1 MERDIN
7 KNNIKFNVKDIN
19 NLSYSNFNKANF
31 SETRNEFYRN
41 ASDIENYNTTKGRN
55 IQFTNVDNSNWN
67 YDNYTLEQNCDMNGS
82 NVNISS
88 ENNASNETNVNNANT
103 NLSDYAIINY
113 QKKINEFN
121 NNLIKQNYMGYLDSN
136 GVNSNNVYHKINKMN
151 NENPPFNIISNNTDN
166 NAQHFNAMKYS
177 DYYNSNNCIY
187 NTSMLNTSVS
197 YNAKNYLNNSIPCK
211 NDYLKLNLNSVN
223 NVSNHLNFSNMS
235 NSNNV
240 NSNPF
245 NSNITT
251 SSLNLI
257 NYKNSVNSNNMNYTP
272 NMLSLE
278 HTGNINIFKGKNY
291 NLNQFNVI
299 NLQESDLSNYSYR
312 NFKNVNLK
320 SNYPTS
326 SCNMISNDIDSNIY
340 ICSNNTSNY
349 SNKKQLKI
357 KSINCNDSDVIRK
370 KINSLI
376 LSESNPCSND
386 KLGSLADENVNSE
399 QENIKYD
406 NKNHSNITMEN
417 KRGKGTKIKNTNLIN
432 HNYDNQNKRSKVEC
446 VIYDNSRNP
455 INLNEDVYDKNDY
468 NNAKGKC
475 NTNEKKK
482 NKAILKKKKS
492 NIKNI
497 TNSSSNH
504 KISKNA
510 EKNRDFVKAI
520 SERNSIGAKEQVS
533 NSSNKKQII
542 VNKRNSYVL
551 RKIINIQT
559 AEDKIEDELSCQNNG
574 VKTEDKKNYS
584 GNNLIKCDEEKD
596 CLKKN
601 KNTSQENNSSIVK
614 SLSKYDFL
622 MNKNVIID
630 TVNVGN
636 KRRGNNI
643 QTKCS
648 DEKYNNELSEEHDT
662 THLIDKKRKFNDIN
676 EHKNNS
682 KNGKYNG
689 TIKSCDIN
697 ENKIKKYHDE
707 KNPEDK
713 KISSNKNETQIN
725 SKKEMHKKG
734 VTRDKKKNTEKKKTN
749 SEIIKTEETV
759 LNNKKYKKITIKND
773 TNFDKEES
781 EIIFNE
787 HAKENDMEKIK
798 FEDGKETDALNQQK
812 ETNSDKNEYLKKY
825 AKQNEQK
832 FYKIKDKEINNIKS
846 VTQNEY
852 NEKKYLDHEI
862 LEGGSINEQNGKN
875 KIIIEEKYNTYENNM
890 IVENECGNNN
900 NENKCK
906 KDGQEDG
913 KDKTV
918 VKVSDENK
926 NNTFDELMNNNNNGI
941 SKEVDYNNEC
951 KSKISGKYYLRKRK
965 NEINEKDNNEELIN
979 ETHELEKEKIYNN
992 NENYYVDTNQMDKS
1006 YKGKINVKE
1015 NTKVC
1020 NNNSP
1025 NYFVS
1030 QCNKKNLSNS
1040 INLNKENKC
1049 DINNTEKSTM
1059 ENETIQNIC
1068 RVANENK
1075 IEEIK
1080 TNMTTRNEYINDKG
1094 NYKIAKSVIDANNN
1108 SSMYG
1113 NYDKKN
1119 SDKNLVRDL
1128 YSYTDGN
1135 NNIINN
1141 KKNKFWVNLGS
1152 ISYVDSFVGKG
1163 SYGNVRKVLY
1173 NVDLNGEY
1181 LKFYINKINSSEFS
1195 NLVMD
1200 FIGLKNMLTCNKEMH
1215 KNEIS
1220 SNELRNNVKGLKKDL
1235 DNYIDSVEKND
1246 LNGFKNNIPK
1256 NNKEY
1261 NCLCC
1266 YRKKYFEMAIKEID
1280 VSRKG
1285 NEFQF
1290 LREQELLCHFNS
1302 NVIKPLSTKVGNLKE
1317 KQNYEI
1323 LMHCANG
1330 DLRKL
1335 LQNLIYHRKKE
1346 YEKRKK
1352 INKILKLMHIIF
1364 GKKYKCYK
1372 NENDK
1377 MCIGLCY
1384 EKLKKIK
1391 IKLNNSVIEIKYP
1404 KFDYIYDNIK
1414 AYNCGL
1420 TESECK
1426 FLFFQIVNGISFL
1439 QTCYQSNI
1447 IRLTDIKLQNIL
1459 VFTDIYN
1466 VYNPIKWHLCI
1477 SDFGC
1482 SAMEYATFYLENS
1495 KNYIN
1500 AYKTL
1505 LNQWKYQFKN
1515 QLSSYFQGT
1524 VYTMAP
1530 EGLCYDH
1537 MGNFRQSKYNKLIYF
1552 YEQNFGNIEDRFQ
1565 ELQMP
1570 LVSIKNSINN
1580 FNILNVNSSS
1590 NFHFLEKKDG
1600 KYEMNNT
1607 YNDMDADKN
1616 GSEVCKGE
1624 TNKNSK
1630 KKSTN
1635 KNVKANESA
1644 NSNGNNTSSKKKGKV
1659 EEENNDKKETSD
1671 KINLTENNK
1680 MNSSPEYL
1688 PFDVRSDSWS
1698 LGIILADLGKCGIGS
1713 YEYMISEKGNGN
1725 NNISKGNIID
1735 LNNIILNDLNIL
1747 DDEENFY
1754 LQYIMN
1760 YYDILSIQWDND
1772 EIENDQVNKNADRNK
1787 KRDNSEMENKR
1798 NNDNSNNNGCT
1809 NNNYSKKQKN
1819 KSLENNNSKEDV
1831 PGNNCFVI
1839 DNANESISNEVSFC
1853 KDKPNAHNNNYDI
1866 KEETNNNK
1874 NAVLNNQI
1882 KSTLNF
1888 DECNKIKG
1896 NNDNSM
1902 KSLELFTKYY
1912 KSFILKYKD
1921 YIKIDKIGY
1930 IKNEFVKY
1938 YKLYKHMMNENNIE
1952 RILLLL
1958 FLIII
1963 NNLTYNYSCET
1974 QSFLKIEL
1982 TIKNIGSGI
1991 FKFRNKKEKER
2002 YLQEF
2007 KANIQKDYMTG
2018 NKEYWNSRL
2027 TNKYLA
2033 VILKDVCYDNF
2044 ANRKKGIKKC
2054 FNKFEYPLNYS
2065 DDYWNLLA
2073 DLLNYMPYERL
2084 LACEVIGHDFFS
2096 PSNEKIKNIKMPE
2109 NENEY
2114 VDLFD
2119 KKEFS
2124 DKILKNYI
2132 QEKKE
2137 KKYICKPF
2145 HDETETDTEAS
2156 DYEEYVSLSSPL
2168 KYSDQIKIKNTIM
2181 KGDEKKC
2188 DINLKDSNN
2197 IDLIKINNLSS
2208 NEKIGSN
2215 SSINNTNQNKKAIT
2229 SLYDTIIRNMKHKCD
2244 FCDNITNCLN
2254 YKNILKNI
2262 AKLENNIFSFQDN
2275 NRRNIKNIENMKK
2288 HKFFYPSNIC
2298 NNVYYFLNEI
2308 SLFNEFANLDIF
2320 MNIHLPIEHLCLPL
2334 NDEKTVKNKYGV
2346 NFFFKPIYF
2355 YSFPYK
2361 IIHAWYTGPLHIYLK
2376 HPNIPDYIKL
2386 ICLRESNVLRRK
2398 EIIFWCCEDIILKSI
2413 LKIKKLLNCSNDF
2426 LSTPYVSHLI
2436 GKQLI
2441 IRKRYLLNAYKTK
2454 NTL

>member
-7 KNNIKFNVKDIN
+7 KNNVKFNVKDIN
-19 NLSYSNFNKANF
+19 NLSYSNLNKANF
-31 SETRNEFYRN
+31 SEARNEFYRN
-41 ASDIENYNTTKGRN
+41 ASDLENYNAIKNRN

-88 ENNASNETNVNNANT
+88 ENNASNEINTNNANT
-103 NLSDYAIINY
+103 NVSDYGIMNY

-223 NVSNHLNFSNMS
+223 NVSNHLNFSNLS
-235 NSNNV
+235 NSNNI

-245 NSNITT
+245 NSNIT

-278 HTGNINIFKGKNY
+278 HTGNINVLKGKNY

-312 NFKNVNLK
+312 KLKNVNLK

-326 SCNMISNDIDSNIY
+326 SCNMISNDIDSSIY
-340 ICSNNTSNY
+340 ICSNNNSNY

-357 KSINCNDSDVIRK
+357 KSINCNDSDVTRK
-370 KINSLI
+370 KINSFI
-376 LSESNPCSND
+376 LSEANACSND
-386 KLGSLADENVNSE
+386 KLLSLDDENINSE

-406 NKNHSNITMEN
+406 NKSHSNITMEN
-417 KRGKGTKIKNTNLIN
+417 RRGKGAKIKNTNLIN
-432 HNYDNQNKRSKVEC
+432 KSYDNQNKRFKGEC

-455 INLNEDVYDKNDY
+455 INLNEDIYDK
-468 NNAKGKC
+468 
-475 NTNEKKK
+475 KKK
-482 NKAILKKKKS
+482 NTIIKKENKVILKKKKS

-497 TNSSSNH
+497 TNSPSNN

-510 EKNRDFVKAI
+510 EKDRDFVKAT
-520 SERNSIGAKEQVS
+520 SENNSIGVKEQVS
-533 NSSNKKQII
+533 SNSNKKQII

-559 AEDKIEDELSCQNNG
+559 AEDKIADELSYQNNN
-574 VKTEDKKNYS
+574 VKTANKKNYS
-584 GNNLIKCDEEKD
+584 VNDLIKGDEEKGF
-596 CLKKN
+596 LEKN
-601 KNTSQENNSSIVK
+601 KSTSQENNSNIVK
-614 SLSKYDFL
+614 SLSKYDFF

-636 KRRGNNI
+636 KRRGNNM
-643 QTKCS
+643 QTKYS
-648 DEKYNNELSEEHDT
+648 YEKCNNELSEKQDI

-689 TIKSCDIN
+689 IAKSYDIN
-697 ENKIKKYHDE
+697 ENKIKIYHDE

-713 KISSNKNETQIN
+713 KISINKNEIQIN
-725 SKKEMHKKG
+725 SKKEIHDKG
-734 VTRDKKKNTEKKKTN
+734 VTRDKKKKTN
-749 SEIIKTEETV
+749 SEIIKTEEAV
-759 LNNKKYKKITIKND
+759 LNNKKYKKITIQND
-773 TNFDKEES
+773 TNFDNNEE
-781 EIIFNE
+781 ENKIIFNE
-787 HAKENDMEKIK
+787 HTKENDMEKIK
-798 FEDGKETDALNQQK
+798 FEDGKETDA
-812 ETNSDKNEYLKKY
+812 
-825 AKQNEQK
+825 KQTEQN

-846 VTQNEY
+846 VTPNEY
-852 NEKKYLDHEI
+852 NEKNRLSHKIMGET
-862 LEGGSINEQNGKN
+862 SINEQNGKN
-875 KIIIEEKYNTYENNM
+875 KIIIEEKYNPHENNM
-890 IVENECGNNN
+890 IVENECVNNN
-900 NENKCK
+900 NESNCK
-906 KDGQEDG
+906 KDEQEDD
-913 KDKTV
+913 KDKKV
-918 VKVSDENK
+918 MKVSDENK
-926 NNTFDELMNNNNNGI
+926 NNALDELLNKNNGI
-941 SKEVDYNNEC
+941 SKEIDYNNEF
-951 KSKISGKYYLRKRK
+951 KSKISRTYYLRKHK
-965 NEINEKDNNEELIN
+965 NEINERNNNEELIN
-979 ETHELEKEKIYNN
+979 ETQELEKEKIYNN
-992 NENYYVDTNQMDKS
+992 NENDYVDTNKMDKS
-1006 YKGKINVKE
+1006 YKG
-1015 NTKVC
+1015 
-1020 NNNSP
+1020 
-1025 NYFVS
+1025 
-1030 QCNKKNLSNS
+1030 
-1040 INLNKENKC
+1040 NLNIKENKC

-1068 RVANENK
+1068 RVGNENK

-1094 NYKIAKSVIDANNN
+1094 NDKIAKSVIDANNN
-1108 SSMYG
+1108 SSMYE

-1119 SDKNLVRDL
+1119 SDQNLVRDL

-1135 NNIINN
+1135 NNMINN
-1141 KKNKFWVNLGS
+1141 KKNKFWMNLGS
-1152 ISYVDSFVGKG
+1152 ISYIDSFVGKG

-1173 NVDLNGEY
+1173 NVDLNSDH

-1195 NLVMD
+1195 KLVMD
-1200 FIGLKNMLTCNKEMH
+1200 CMGLKKILTNNKEMH
-1215 KNEIS
+1215 KSEIP

-1235 DNYIDSVEKND
+1235 DNYIDSVEKNN
-1246 LNGFKNNIPK
+1246 LNGFKNNMLK

-1352 INKILKLMHIIF
+1352 INKILKLIHIIF

-1404 KFDYIYDNIK
+1404 KFDDIYDNIK
-1414 AYNCGL
+1414 VYNCGL

-1466 VYNPIKWHLCI
+1466 VYNPMKWHLCI

-1580 FNILNVNSSS
+1580 FNILNVNSPS
-1590 NFHFLEKKDG
+1590 NFHFLEKKDDKPG
-1600 KYEMNNT
+1600 VNNT
-1607 YNDMDADKN
+1607 LDDMDADKN
-1616 GSEVCKGE
+1616 SSEVCKGE
-1624 TNKNSK
+1624 ANKNSK
-1630 KKSTN
+1630 KKSSTN
-1635 KNVKANESA
+1635 KNAKANESA
-1644 NSNGNNTSSKKKGKV
+1644 NTNGNNISSKKKGKV
-1659 EEENNDKKETSD
+1659 EEENNDKQEAND
-1671 KINLTENNK
+1671 KTNLVENNK
-1680 MNSSPEYL
+1680 INNSTEYL

-1725 NNISKGNIID
+1725 NNISKGKITD
-1735 LNNIILNDLNIL
+1735 LNSIILNDLNIL

-1760 YYDILSIQWDND
+1760 YYDILSMQWDND
-1772 EIENDQVNKNADRNK
+1772 EIENDQINKNIDRNK
-1787 KRDNSEMENKR
+1787 KRDNSEMENKK
-1798 NNDNSNNNGCT
+1798 NDDSS
-1809 NNNYSKKQKN
+1809 NNNYSKKQKC
-1819 KSLENNNSKEDV
+1819 KSLENNNSKEDI
-1831 PGNNCFVI
+1831 PGNNCCVI
-1839 DNANESISNEVSFC
+1839 DNANEPIPNDASFC
-1853 KDKPNAHNNNYDI
+1853 KDKSNTHNNNYDN

-1874 NAVLNNQI
+1874 NTLLNNNQI

-1888 DECNKIKG
+1888 DECNKSKG
-1896 NNDNSM
+1896 NNDNNM
-1902 KSLELFTKYY
+1902 RSLELFTKYY

-1921 YIKIDKIGY
+1921 YIKVDKISY

-1938 YKLYKHMMNENNIE
+1938 YKLYKHIMNENNVE

-2073 DLLNYMPYERL
+2073 DLLNYIPYERL
-2084 LACEVIGHDFFS
+2084 LACEIIGHDFFS

-2109 NENEY
+2109 NENDY

-2119 KKEFS
+2119 KKEFT

-2137 KKYICKPF
+2137 KRYICKPF
-2145 HDETETDTEAS
+2145 HDETETDIETS
-2156 DYEEYVSLSSPL
+2156 DYEECVSLSSSL
-2168 KYSDQIKIKNTIM
+2168 KYNDQIKIKNTIM

-2188 DINLKDSNN
+2188 DINLKDGNSNN
-2197 IDLIKINNLSS
+2197 IDLIKINNLPS

-2215 SSINNTNQNKKAIT
+2215 STNQNKKAIT

-2254 YKNILKNI
+2254 YKNILKKI

-2275 NRRNIKNIENMKK
+2275 NRRNTKNIENMKRP
-2288 HKFFYPSNIC
+2288 KFFYPSNIC
-2298 NNVYYFLNEI
+2298 NNVYYFLNEA
-2308 SLFNEFANLDIF
+2308 SLFNEFTNLDIF

-2334 NDEKTVKNKYGV
+2334 NDEKTVKNKSGA

-2398 EIIFWCCEDIILKSI
+2398 EIIFWCCEDIILKSL
-2413 LKIKKLLNCSNDF
+2413 LKIKKLLSCSNDF

-2441 IRKRYLLNAYKTK
+2441 ARKQYLLNVFKTK
-2454 NTL
+2454 NTI